1 MWKLNVGCGQQILPN
16 YINTDIRKLEG
27 VDVLC
32 DVKCLPFKDNI
43 FVKLWASD
51 VLEHN
56 SRIDTENILREW
68 SRVLKRGGI
77 LTLKIPNLK
86 TIASNY
92 IRGLID
98 CVEFSRLIY
107 GNQEDNDIANFHK
120 SGFDSPYLKRLL
132 IKAGLKIVKVI
143 ENPGYPAQNNMI
155 IKAEKKK

>member
-1 MWKLNVGCGQQILPN
+1 MWNLNIGCGQQILSSYVN
-16 YINTDIRKLEG
+16 VDIRKLEG
-27 VDVLC
+27 VDVIC
-32 DVKCLPFKDNI
+32 DVKRLPFKDNA

-56 SRIDTENILREW
+56 PRLDTEGILKEW
-68 SRVLKRGGI
+68 HRVLKKRGI

-98 CVEFSRLIY
+98 CAEFSRLIY

-120 SGFDSPYLKRLL
+120 SGFDSFYLKRLL
-132 IKAGLKIVKVI
+132 RKAGFKIEKVI
-143 ENPGYPAQNNMI
+143 ENPSPPAQNNMI